1 MHNNHVALAW
11 LEYSSLCLP
20 AACSPVQRSETMKAF
35 YAGFMMGLDA
45 LVNAKEEE
53 VVEKYTAIRSE
64 LELFVKEIEKGAV

>member
-45 LVNAKEEE
+45 LVNAKDEE
-53 VVEKYTAIRSE
+53 VVEKYAAMYSE
-64 LELFVKEIEKGAV
+64 LKLFAGEIEKGTV